1 MIFKKYEFL
10 HKGKFYYLFFEDAG
24 YDSEAVDVWMGDKD
38 THKEAVVYTTLYG
51 EHPLAKNIDCY
62 YLGGWY
68 YRILIDKGYFEAFVC
83 LILEDTSLLERLID
97 NFNKQIKEQ
106 KNPIKTK
113 KEEIEEL
120 CNYHKEQFERPK
132 LSKGIWGFKKGEFND
147 E

>member
-1 MIFKKYEFL
+1 
-10 HKGKFYYLFFEDAG
+10 
-24 YDSEAVDVWMGDKD
+24 
-38 THKEAVVYTTLYG
+38 
-51 EHPLAKNIDCY
+51 LAKNIDCY

-68 YRILIDKGYFEAFVC
+68 YRKLIDKGYFEAFVY
-83 LILEDTSLLERLID
+83 LALSDESLLERLID

-132 LSKGIWGFKKGEFND
+132 LSKGIWGFKKEDSD